1 MISLMGNKLNPS
13 RQAPPE
19 LTGIPAGSPS
29 PGRAPHPDL
38 SHMLGTSQMEQEFK
52 TVSVTPLVLNASII
66 AFSGTHK
73 VEKADRKEKK
83 HSAVSIY
90 LEVKVKREKG

>member
-1 MISLMGNKLNPS
+1 
-13 RQAPPE
+13 
-19 LTGIPAGSPS
+19 
-29 PGRAPHPDL
+29 
-38 SHMLGTSQMEQEFK
+38 MEQEFK
-52 TVSVTPLVLNASII
+52 RASDAPLVLN